1 MCVFCL
7 NLAMSIMVEAFSY
20 AIEAYWDSYSSFL
33 LPLLVC
39 FKAIENI

>member
-7 NLAMSIMVEAFSY
+7 NLAMSITGDAFSC

-33 LPLLVC
+33 LVC
-39 FKAIENI
+39 FKSIENI